1 MKIIITTISIFWL
14 LITFSSNAANFNLDT
29 GYAASADKYDKTLIN
44 EVDMAGS
51 RIIGVGIH
59 GVIIYSDDQ
68 GKNWHQSIVP
78 TTKTLTAIDCL
89 NDSHCWAVG
98 HDAYILKTTDGGESW
113 IIQYSDEIFDAPLLS
128 ISMFN
133 NRTGIAVGAFA
144 KSLRTNDGGT
154 TWEEF
159 FVTEDEFQPHLN
171 NVLTNG
177 MNTYVAG
184 ELGLFYHSSDQG
196 QNWTT
201 YETGYNGSLWS
212 SLLIKD
218 DQLILIGMSGNIILA
233 TLVDDINFQFEIYNN
248 GIQNTL
254 TSATNL
260 SDGRIAIAGLGGV
273 VSVVDFNN
281 NSDISTCVRQDRLG
295 NNAIL
300 ETSDNN
306 FLIIGQKG
314 SRFHDMNACKASS
327 LQANATNTWLVTNIN

>member
-1 MKIIITTISIFWL
+1 MKIITTIISIFWL
-14 LITFSSNAANFNLDT
+14 LITIPLSAANFNLDT

-68 GKNWHQSIVP
+68 GKNWKQSIVP

-89 NDSHCWAVG
+89 NERLCWAVG
-98 HDAYILKTTDGGESW
+98 HDAYILKTSNGGESW
-113 IIQYSDEIFDAPLLS
+113 DIQYSDEIFDAPLLS

-133 NRTGIAVGAFA
+133 NRVGIAVGAFA

-171 NVLTNG
+171 NVSTNG
-177 MNTYVAG
+177 MNAYVAG

-196 QNWTT
+196 LNWTT

-233 TLVDDINFQFEIYNN
+233 TLADDIGFQFEIYNN

-273 VSVVDFNN
+273 VSVVDFIQNR
-281 NSDISTCVRQDRLG
+281 DISTCVRQDRLG

-300 ETSDNN
+300 ETTDND

-314 SRFHDMNACKASS
+314 SRFHDMNECQTSS

>member
-1 MKIIITTISIFWL
+1 MKIITTTISIFWL
-14 LITFSSNAANFNLDT
+14 LITIPSSAANFNLDT

-44 EVDMAGS
+44 EVDVAGS

-68 GKNWHQSIVP
+68 GKNWQQSIVP

-89 NDSHCWAVG
+89 NERLCWAVG
-98 HDAYILKTTDGGESW
+98 HDAYILKTSNGGESW
-113 IIQYSDEIFDAPLLS
+113 DIQYSDEIFDAPLLS

-133 NRTGIAVGAFA
+133 NRLGIAVGAFA
-144 KSLRTNDGGT
+144 KSLRTNDGGA

-171 NVLTNG
+171 NVSTNG
-177 MNTYVAG
+177 MNAYVAG

-196 QNWTT
+196 LNWTT

-233 TLVDDINFQFEIYNN
+233 TLANDIGFQFEIYNN

-273 VSVVDFNN
+273 VSVVDFIQNR
-281 NSDISTCVRQDRLG
+281 DISTCVRQDRLG

-300 ETSDNN
+300 ETTDND

-314 SRFHDMNACKASS
+314 SRFHDMDECQTSS

>member
-1 MKIIITTISIFWL
+1 
-14 LITFSSNAANFNLDT
+14 
-29 GYAASADKYDKTLIN
+29 
-44 EVDMAGS
+44 
-51 RIIGVGIH
+51 
-59 GVIIYSDDQ
+59 
-68 GKNWHQSIVP
+68 
-78 TTKTLTAIDCL
+78 
-89 NDSHCWAVG
+89 
-98 HDAYILKTTDGGESW
+98 
-113 IIQYSDEIFDAPLLS
+113 
-128 ISMFN
+128 MFN

-144 KSLRTNDGGT
+144 KSLRTNDGGV

-171 NVLTNG
+171 NVSTNG
-177 MNTYVAG
+177 MNAYVAG

-196 QNWTT
+196 LNWTT

-233 TLVDDINFQFEIYNN
+233 TLEDDINFQFEIYNN

-273 VSVVDFNN
+273 VSVVDFND

-314 SRFHDMNACKASS
+314 SRIHDMNACQTSS
-327 LQANATNTWLVTNIN
+327 LQANSTNTWLVTNIN